1 MDYSVIDELYDVY
14 MNDNLDYA
22 KDQFIGYLKKYQHR
36 SEHSLTYILKQY
48 IEEQT
53 KNFSSFYASNKDKN
67 NKVKKLVKEITS
79 AFETFVDPVHSFILS
94 KIYTDSDLEEMKYN
108 HDIVHRELKPN
119 DLFSIDL
126 NTMEEAV
133 NENVPF
139 YLDAFKKVKNLIMYI
154 KESKLLQ
161 EIYVDGSWHEMNFSE
176 LIENLY
182 DKAKDKTA
190 FEVTFDGVYDIE
202 EALFDKVKE
211 NCSKVSSIEFD
222 KYRSKLILT
231 KQITLNYGKLI
242 FCRNLLNFFESGIM
256 PTNDGMI
263 DCSVDFY
270 DSLNLIKDFKK
281 IYSKKYN
288 DEEFRK
294 AQSNFICKPEIV
306 TTDYE
311 LKCSRATCFDNE
323 IIIGHLLTG
332 NCSLISSRNYE
343 IPYLIH
349 INIKDVNNPYSC
361 YEIQLNLI
369 PQADISNRLQL
380 MRLDNY
386 SKKGVHKNLKNKL
399 DTTTHIHLYNQFDL
413 IRGKQNGKFEIAYNL
428 EDKST
433 KFETALATFLDI
445 LDLKP
450 ELKEELFNRTI
461 EAINKL
467 KTEIKTT
474 DI

>member
-1 MDYSVIDELYDVY
+1 MDYSVIDELYDIY
-14 MNDNLDYA
+14 LNENLDYA
-22 KDQFIGYLKKYQHR
+22 KDQFIGYLKKYQYR
-36 SEHSLTYILKQY
+36 GEYDLKQILKQY
-48 IEEQT
+48 IDQQT
-53 KNFSSFYASNKDKN
+53 KNFSSFYASNKDTN
-67 NKVKKLVKEITS
+67 NKVKNMVKEITS
-79 AFETFVDPVHSFILS
+79 AFETFVEPVHSFILS
-94 KIYTDSDLEEMKYN
+94 KIYDENDLEEMKYDHN
-108 HDIVHRELKPN
+108 IVHRELKPN

-126 NTMEEAV
+126 HTIEEAV
-133 NENVPF
+133 EEDVPF
-139 YLDAFKKVKNLIMYI
+139 YLDAFKNVKNLIMYI
-154 KESKLLQ
+154 KGSKLLQ
-161 EIYVDGSWHEMNFSE
+161 EIYSDGSWHEMNFSE

-182 DKAKDKTA
+182 DKAKDKSA
-190 FEVTFDGVYDIE
+190 FEVTFDGIYDIE
-202 EALFDKVKE
+202 ETLFDKVKE
-211 NCSKVSSIEFD
+211 NCSKISTIEFD

-242 FCRNLLNFFESGIM
+242 FCRNLLNFYESGIM

-294 AQSNFICKPEIV
+294 SQSNFICKPEII

-311 LKCSRATCFDNE
+311 LKCSRETGFDNE

-332 NCSLISSRNYE
+332 NCSSVSSDNYE

-349 INIKDVNNPYSC
+349 INIKDVNNPCSC

-380 MRLDNY
+380 LRIDNF

-428 EDKST
+428 EDRST
-433 KFETALATFLDI
+433 EFITALTTFLDI
-445 LDLKP
+445 LDLEP
-450 ELKEELFNRTI
+450 DLKEELFNRTI

-467 KTEIKTT
+467 KTETKTT
-474 DI
+474 HI